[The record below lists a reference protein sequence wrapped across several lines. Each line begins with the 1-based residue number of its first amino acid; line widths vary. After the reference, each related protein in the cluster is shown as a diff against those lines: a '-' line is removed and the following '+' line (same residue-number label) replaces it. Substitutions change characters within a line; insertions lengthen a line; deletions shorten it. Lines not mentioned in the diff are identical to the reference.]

1 MTAHAGVVESP
12 LAGILAMNPTS
23 PFWDPVAQL
32 LSAEPPRGF
41 PRWDPVGS
49 LRDRVLAWKQRRSGG
64 AMMLSS
70 PPAAA
75 VVSDDPLALGAPM
88 LEGTAPGAGAPS
100 SATVVAR
107 QGVRSYVG
115 AEGTIVIEE
124 AVYVEREPVI
134 VS

>member
-1 MTAHAGVVESP
+1 MESP

-32 LSAEPPRGF
+32 LSAEPPRGL

-64 AMMLSS
+64 AMTLSS
-70 PPAAA
+70 PPTATA
-75 VVSDDPLALGAPM
+75 VSDDALALGAAT
-88 LEGTAPGAGAPS
+88 LEGTVSGAGAPS
-100 SATVVAR
+100 SATAVVR
-107 QGVRSYVG
+107 QDVRSYVG
-115 AEGTIVIEE
+115 AEGTFVVEE
-124 AVYVEREPVI
+124 VVYVEREPVI